1 MRKKKGETDKEKGRN
16 RVKMYGRKRVMS
28 SVKDYK
34 CKSVTLK
41 INRLVRL

>member
-1 MRKKKGETDKEKGRN
+1 MRKKKGETDKK
-16 RVKMYGRKRVMS
+16 GRKRVMS